1 MLIVPRH
8 VTPYSDDRSTIHDA
22 QRLPLAALREQ
33 AAWVLLG
40 EPGAGKSEC
49 FDIEARATGGVLI
62 SIAEFVSDEPDP
74 DWRGKTLYLDG
85 LDETRASGSGDSILL
100 QIRSRLRKLER
111 PRFRVACRAADW
123 FGSTDSATLADISPD
138 GRLGVYTLGPLGDD
152 DIQEILSENHH
163 IPDPAAFIG
172 EARQRGI
179 EGLLTNPQTLG
190 LLADAIQS
198 GQWPETRFET
208 YQLACRKLADEE
220 SKQHRVATRQQT
232 PSIDALLTTA
242 GQLCAGLLLAD
253 KSGIALD
260 RDHANEQFPLLD
272 DFSPD
277 NPQIAR
283 FATGRKLFR
292 SPSGSQER
300 VVPVHRCIAE
310 FLAAQWLAERIDQ
323 KGLPL
328 GRVLNLFLGLDER
341 TVAGLRGLYGWLALH
356 CQAARPRLI
365 DADPLTVITYGD
377 VKPMSPEDKRRLLS
391 SLQREAQS
399 QIYYRWEI
407 QSASRLGALA
417 DPALADDFAATL
429 QSSARDEVSQSML
442 ALIVDVLGEG
452 EPIPSVQALIK
463 AVVLDETYWPA
474 IRQRALT
481 SWLKCS
487 PPASEAISLLDGL
500 DVERGANPD
509 GELLG
514 KLLSHLY
521 PSELQAEKLLG
532 YLRNPKASGNSVGL
546 NALFWGHTFAKV
558 APSEHLPI
566 LLDQFSALTDEAF
579 FHNSEIFIYLDWDG
593 ILAVLL
599 RRGLTAYGD
608 QISDERLYA
617 WLGVGANEH
626 GKIKRKDE
634 QQAIADWL
642 AARPDRYKA
651 IVRLC
656 YQHCANAENTW
667 PCLITQKN
675 RLHHATP
682 PADLGLWHLEQASP
696 AIADA
701 LAESHLTEAVHALM
715 WNRGCAGLS
724 LEKIE
729 AWATANPTRRHWLN
743 SLLAWDIQPWHRTN
757 AISANR
763 RRREEGERKRART
776 IALSEHLESIKNGT
790 GLPGVMYELAGV
802 WLDRYVDIHGNTVEE
817 RFEHYC
823 DNSHE
828 VQQAAEAS
836 FFLCPERHD
845 LPSVAEIIELNIKR
859 EQHFI
864 RNPCLVGMALRW
876 QRGPAFID
884 CLDEAL
890 QRRMVA
896 FRLTDGVDHEPEW
909 FLHLVRTSPALV
921 AEVLIAY
928 ASASFKAK
936 LEFVD
941 GIYALANNEA
951 YRAVAEAALIPLL
964 TAFPVR
970 IKSTYLDHLG
980 ELLKAALRYVP
991 EALKA
996 LLSAKL
1002 ASKGM
1007 DVPQRIYW
1015 LAVGML
1021 LNPTQ
1026 YESTLW
1032 QYIGNAWVRA
1042 NHLSHFVS
1050 DRFDR
1055 LNNDY
1060 ELSPASLGKLV
1071 ELLTPHAELES
1082 RAGIVTTPMQIGE
1095 NVRAMVVRL
1104 GSLASDEADVE
1115 LARLQSLPALHKLK
1129 DALTNTRH
1137 QLRLK
1142 QRESAFRF
1150 CTLQSV
1156 TGVLAN
1162 GQPTNVADLAAL
1174 TLDYLDQIAHDIRH
1188 DNDDGFRAFWN
1199 VEKKKPTSKRDENL
1213 CRDWLL
1219 RRLRDRL
1226 PMTSSAIDCQPEVD
1240 YPNDKRADIRISCG
1254 CEFALPVEIKRDDH
1268 RELWRAAKNQ
1278 LVTQYASATTASGYG
1293 IYLVLWFG
1301 KGDMPPPIDGG
1312 KKPVSPDE
1320 LQRRLVGL
1328 LDPDER
1334 RRIFVR
1340 VLDVSWPTNS

>member
-8 VTPYSDDRSTIHDA
+8 VTPYSDDRSTIHDE

-40 EPGAGKSEC
+40 EPGAGKSQC
-49 FDIEARATGGVLI
+49 FYIEAHATGGVLI

-74 DWRGKTLYLDG
+74 AWRGKTLYLDG
-85 LDETRASGSGDSILL
+85 LDETRASGGGDSILL

-138 GRLGVYTLGPLGDD
+138 GRLGVYTLDPLGDD
-152 DIQEILSENHH
+152 DIQEILRENHH

-232 PSIDALLTTA
+232 PSIEALLTTA

-292 SPSGSQER
+292 SPSGAQER
-300 VVPVHRCIAE
+300 VVPVHRSIAE

-463 AVVLDETYWPA
+463 AVVLDETYWQS
-474 IRQRALT
+474 IRRDALET
-481 SWLKCS
+481 WLQYS
-487 PPASEAISLLDGL
+487 PPANEAIALLDRLCSGK
-500 DVERGANPD
+500 EAKAND
-509 GELLG
+509 ELIGVMLFR
-514 KLLSHLY
+514 LY
-521 PSELQAEKLLG
+521 PHQLPPENLFN
-532 YLRNPKASGNSVGL
+532 YLHKPAATKYVTGRY
-546 NALFWGHTFAKV
+546 ALFWRHTFPKV

-566 LLDQFSALTDEAF
+566 LLDKLAELTDQAL
-579 FHNSEIFIYLDWDG
+579 FHRKEIFFDWHEVLG
-593 ILAVLL
+593 VLL

-608 QISDERLYA
+608 QISDERLYT
-617 WLGVGANEH
+617 WLGIGADEY
-626 GKIKRKDE
+626 GKIERRGE

-656 YQHCANAENTW
+656 YQHSANAENTW

-701 LAESHLTEAVHALM
+701 LAEGHLTEAVHALR

-729 AWATANPTRRHWLN
+729 AWANANPTRRHWLN
-743 SLLAWDIQPWHRTN
+743 SLPASGIEPWWQEDAAR
-757 AISANR
+757 A
-763 RRREEGERKRART
+763 RKRKLEEEQRKHAT
-776 IALSEHLESIKNGT
+776 TAALSEHLESIKNGT
-790 GLPGVMYELAGV
+790 GQLGVMYELAGV
-802 WLDRYVDIHGNTVEE
+802 WLDRYFDTHGQTVEE

-828 VQQAAEAS
+828 VQQAAEAG

-845 LPSVAEIIELNIKR
+845 LPSVAEVIELNIKR
-859 EQHFI
+859 EEHLI

-876 QRGPAFID
+876 QRGPAFVD

-890 QRRMVA
+890 LRRMVA
-896 FRLTDGVDHEPEW
+896 FRLTDGVNHEPEW
-909 FLHLVRTSPALV
+909 FLHLVLTSPALV

-970 IKSTYLDHLG
+970 IKSTQLAHLG

-1060 ELSPASLGKLV
+1060 ELSPASLGKLI

-1082 RAGIVTTPMQIGE
+1082 RTGIVTGPMQIGE

-1104 GSLASDEADVE
+1104 GSLASDEADAE

-1156 TGVLAN
+1156 TGVLTN
-1162 GQPTNVADLAAL
+1162 GQPTHVADLAAL
-1174 TLDYLDQIAHDIRH
+1174 TLDYLDQIAHEIRH

-1226 PMTSSAIDCQPEVD
+1226 RMTSSAIDCQPEGD

-1320 LQRRLVGL
+1320 LQRRLVAL

-1340 VLDVSWPTNS
+1340 VLDVRWPTNS